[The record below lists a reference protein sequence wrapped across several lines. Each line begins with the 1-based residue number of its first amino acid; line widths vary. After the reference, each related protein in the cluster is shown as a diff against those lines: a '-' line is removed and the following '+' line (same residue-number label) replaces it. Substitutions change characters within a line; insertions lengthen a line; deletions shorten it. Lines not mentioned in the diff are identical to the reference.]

1 MDPLEIFLVSAPG
14 LEPLLAEEA
23 QARGFVS
30 AHAVPGGVTLSGGW
44 AEAQRACL
52 VLRGASRVLV
62 RIAHFPAAHLA
73 QLDKR
78 ARKINWADLLR
89 PEVPVKV
96 EASCKGS
103 RIYHAG
109 AAAERISN
117 AIRDGVGPAL
127 SDDAPVR
134 ILVRIQ
140 KNVCTISVDMAGEPL
155 HRRGFKEA
163 VAKAPMRETLA
174 ALFLRACGY
183 DGAEPV
189 LDPMC
194 GSGTFVIEAAEIA
207 AGLAP
212 GRGRSFAFEQLAG
225 FDPDAWAAMQ
235 AGLAPAAATTPDAC
249 FHGSDRDPG
258 AIRMAGENAS
268 RAGVAALCRFEA
280 VAVKELQRPD
290 GPPGL
295 IIVNPPYG
303 ERVSNRGALVGVH
316 RRLGQVLRERFTG
329 WRVGLVTSDASL
341 AKVTGLP
348 FGAPGPFVDHGGLKI
363 RLHQT
368 GPLT

>member
-1 MDPLEIFLVSAPG
+1 MDPSEIFLVSAPG

-23 QARGFVS
+23 QAQGFVS
-30 AHAVPGGVTLSGGW
+30 AQAVPGGVTVSGGW

-62 RIAHFPAAHLA
+62 RIASFPAAHLA

-78 ARKINWADLLR
+78 ARKIGWTELLR
-89 PEVPVKV
+89 PDVPVKV

-117 AIRDGVGPAL
+117 AIRDGVGAPL
-127 SDDAPVR
+127 RDDAPVR

-163 VAKAPMRETLA
+163 VAKAPLRETLA
-174 ALFLRACGY
+174 ALFLRACRY
-183 DGAEPV
+183 DGTEPV

-207 AGLAP
+207 AGLTP
-212 GRGRSFAFEQLAG
+212 GRRRAFAFEQLAG
-225 FDPDAWAAMQ
+225 FDPDAWAAMKAQ
-235 AGLAPAAATTPDAC
+235 APPGAAPNAR

-295 IIVNPPYG
+295 VIVNPPYG

-316 RRLGQVLRERFTG
+316 RTLGQVLRERFTG

-348 FGAPGPFVDHGGLKI
+348 FGPPGPFVDHGGLKI